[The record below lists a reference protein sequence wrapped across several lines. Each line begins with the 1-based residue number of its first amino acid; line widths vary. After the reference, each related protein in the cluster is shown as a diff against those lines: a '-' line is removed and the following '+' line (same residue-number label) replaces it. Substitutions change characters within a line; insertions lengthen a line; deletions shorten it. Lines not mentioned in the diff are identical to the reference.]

1 MDADGRGNLFW
12 NTHYHVSYSHGIAGS
27 LLEGERSTGEA
38 EEKCVVWSVE
48 CEVNLD
54 LYYE

>member
-12 NTHYHVSYSHGIAGS
+12 NTHYHVSYSHGITGS
-27 LLEGERSTGEA
+27 LLEGERSTSEA

-48 CEVNLD
+48 
-54 LYYE
+54 